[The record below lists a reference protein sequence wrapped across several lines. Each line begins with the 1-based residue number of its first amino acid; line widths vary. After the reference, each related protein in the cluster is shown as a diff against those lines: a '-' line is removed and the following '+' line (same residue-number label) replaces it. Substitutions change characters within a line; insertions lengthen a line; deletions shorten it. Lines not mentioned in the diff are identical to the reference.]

1 MKYEWTSSEKHTIK
15 LTDDNGKEFCIPP
28 DPDNID
34 YQEYLKWEAIDGN
47 NITIMSDDYQWQ

>member
-15 LTDDNGKEFCIPP
+15 FTDDDGKEFCIPP

-34 YQEYLKWEAIDGN
+34 YQAYLEWEAIDGN
-47 NITIMSDDYQWQ
+47 DITIMTEAY

>member
-15 LTDDNGKEFCIPP
+15 FTDDDGNYMCIPP
-28 DPDNID
+28 DPDNMD

-47 NITIMSDDYQWQ
+47 NITIMPDEY